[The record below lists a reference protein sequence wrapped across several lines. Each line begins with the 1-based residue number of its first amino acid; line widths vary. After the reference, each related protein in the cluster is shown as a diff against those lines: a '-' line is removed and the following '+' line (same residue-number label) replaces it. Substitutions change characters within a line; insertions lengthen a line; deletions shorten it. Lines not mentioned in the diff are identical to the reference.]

1 MSKRERDQEE
11 RGEGRRGG
19 EEGIGEKQALNNSYL
34 NSMVVWKHVARRT
47 IVRGTTKAERM
58 GKGRL
63 LGGWVILAEKLP
75 FLGVVSPAKTRHP
88 TTLDAFRPEKSRKV
102 PLEPTNGSFVDVA
115 KLKIARWEAPPWF
128 SQVAPMS
135 RSSGCFDPKVKD
147 DERSG
152 SRDGARVRQVM
163 SVLQSIV
170 NGMPF
175 FDGRRKRRANFVT
188 SSFEKGTTSGLEQGI
203 GKESS
208 HRVKNDAMSSM
219 WSSTNYHSKITD
231 KALLVETSKYLGPF
245 PWSFVSLGITL
256 SLSWIGPWFV
266 GKGACNDCCGMDNL
280 EGEVILDPLRIILIN
295 GRALG
300 CTTSLEREYVEA
312 GAGYLRKMRWLTGLI
327 RE

>member
-1 MSKRERDQEE
+1 
-11 RGEGRRGG
+11 
-19 EEGIGEKQALNNSYL
+19 
-34 NSMVVWKHVARRT
+34 
-47 IVRGTTKAERM
+47 
-58 GKGRL
+58 
-63 LGGWVILAEKLP
+63 
-75 FLGVVSPAKTRHP
+75 
-88 TTLDAFRPEKSRKV
+88 
-102 PLEPTNGSFVDVA
+102 
-115 KLKIARWEAPPWF
+115 
-128 SQVAPMS
+128 
-135 RSSGCFDPKVKD
+135 
-147 DERSG
+147 
-152 SRDGARVRQVM
+152 
-163 SVLQSIV
+163 
-170 NGMPF
+170 
-175 FDGRRKRRANFVT
+175 
-188 SSFEKGTTSGLEQGI
+188 
-203 GKESS
+203 
-208 HRVKNDAMSSM
+208 M